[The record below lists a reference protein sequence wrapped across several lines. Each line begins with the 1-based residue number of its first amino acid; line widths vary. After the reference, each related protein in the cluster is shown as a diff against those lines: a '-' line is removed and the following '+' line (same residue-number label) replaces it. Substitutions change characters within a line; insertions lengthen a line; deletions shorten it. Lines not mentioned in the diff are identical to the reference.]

1 MARALSSES
10 VQHMELTIKLLKNV
24 LNLRNVVEDFE
35 FGCPSHD
42 EQTLTSKVHP

>member
-1 MARALSSES
+1 
-10 VQHMELTIKLLKNV
+10 MELTIKLLKNV

-35 FGCPSHD
+35 FGFPSHH